1 MFINMFRFL
10 HPLFE
15 AEGGGGGSDST
26 PVASTTPVVPVT
38 VAVEPVITETPK
50 HNPLRPVTIE
60 TPVTTTPAPTTIEE
74 IDLGGRKV
82 KVIDPVILDI
92 AKDYKELTG
101 TLTKETQRAK
111 QAEDDLAALRNSIAN
126 QTPAVSTPPPT
137 EPATTS
143 PERMQEINDKYL
155 EMAYE
160 DPFGAQVWLNQ
171 QPEYQQLI
179 SPIQKQQVENV
190 LTETQQADK
199 ARKDGLNQM
208 RETMESKYP
217 DFKEMVP
224 HMQKAIEMFPSLGEK
239 LANSPSVES
248 LEEAYRAAKLVSG
261 GTATPVTTPVT
272 PATPATPTNPVVP
285 EQPKTLEQMLAD
297 PEVIKQIIANPQ
309 ITSTIISDYI
319 KGVNGSQQN
328 IPVMIGNQPGGA
340 QPAIPPMEYKN
351 TKEAGKGFRDWMRR
365 NSTG

>member
-82 KVIDPVILDI
+82 KVVDPVILDI

-101 TLTKETQRAK
+101 ALTKETQRSK
-111 QAEDDLAALRNSIAN
+111 QLEGDLTALRNTIAN
-126 QTPAVSTPPPT
+126 QPPAVSTPATPPPT

-199 ARKDGLNQM
+199 ARKDGLHQM
-208 RETMESKYP
+208 RETMESKHS
-217 DFKEMVP
+217 DFQDMVP
-224 HMQKAIEMFPSLGEK
+224 HMQKAVELFPTLGEK

-248 LEEAYRAAKLVSG
+248 LEEVYQAAKLVSG
-261 GTATPVTTPVT
+261 NNTTT
-272 PATPATPTNPVVP
+272 PATPATPTNPVVQ

-340 QPAIPPMEYKN
+340 PPAIPPMEYKN

>member
-1 MFINMFRFL
+1 MFINMFRLL
-10 HPLFE
+10 HPMFE
-15 AEGGGGGSDST
+15 GEGGGGGSSEST
-26 PVASTTPVVPVT
+26 PAPAPADTVVTPVTPAATAPVETTPTVP
-38 VAVEPVITETPK
+38 A
-50 HNPLRPVTIE
+50 HNPLRPE
-60 TPVTTTPAPTTIEE
+60 TVKTETTPTVEE

-82 KVIDPVILDI
+82 KVTDPVIRDI

-101 TLTKETQRAK
+101 TLTKESQRVKQLEDDLRIERAK
-111 QAEDDLAALRNSIAN
+111 QTPIAPA
-126 QTPAVSTPPPT
+126 TPTPEPVPV
-137 EPATTS
+137 EPAKPT

-239 LANSPSVES
+239 LANAPSVES

-261 GTATPVTTPVT
+261 NNTTT
-272 PATPATPTNPVVP
+272 PATPATPTNPVVQ

-340 QPAIPPMEYKN
+340 PTAIPPMEYKN

>member
-10 HPLFE
+10 HPMFE
-15 AEGGGGGSDST
+15 GEGGGGGSSEST
-26 PVASTTPVVPVT
+26 PAPADTVVTPVTPAATAPVETTPTVP
-38 VAVEPVITETPK
+38 A
-50 HNPLRPVTIE
+50 HNPLRPE
-60 TPVTTTPAPTTIEE
+60 TVKTETTPTVEE

-82 KVIDPVILDI
+82 KVTDPVIRDI

-239 LANSPSVES
+239 LANAPSVES

-261 GTATPVTTPVT
+261 NNTTT
-272 PATPATPTNPVVP
+272 PATPATPTNPVVQ

-340 QPAIPPMEYKN
+340 PPAIPPMEYKS